1 MCLETSKNKASSVSH
16 INTFLVVFKTL
27 VLLATLQ
34 QIFPILS
41 IRKLKD
47 IDKAVS
53 YVILQMIEN
62 QVARVLKE

>member
-1 MCLETSKNKASSVSH
+1 MSLETSKNKTPSVSH
-16 INTFLVVFKTL
+16 INTFLVVFKNI
-27 VLLATLQ
+27 VLLATIQ

-41 IRKLKD
+41 IRKLKN
-47 IDKAVS
+47 IDKAIS

>member
-1 MCLETSKNKASSVSH
+1 
-16 INTFLVVFKTL
+16 
-27 VLLATLQ
+27 LATLQ
-34 QIFPILS
+34 QIFPTLS

-47 IDKAVS
+47 IDKAIS